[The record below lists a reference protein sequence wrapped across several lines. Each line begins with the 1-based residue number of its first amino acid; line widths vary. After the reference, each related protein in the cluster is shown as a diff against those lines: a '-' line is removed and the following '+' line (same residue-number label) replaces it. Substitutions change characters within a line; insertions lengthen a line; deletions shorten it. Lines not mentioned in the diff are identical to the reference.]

1 MIDPITLARSRICC
15 WRNIGAML
23 FGRFLEFSIA
33 TRDIRASVQFYED
46 LGFRQLL
53 TGDIWQH
60 RYGVLTDGRLVIGL
74 HERRGPDFCITFVQ
88 PELASHRA
96 AWRAA
101 GFEPHFTRL
110 GEADFHE
117 VQLQD
122 PSGTDI
128 AALEART
135 FSPGAAEPG
144 STRAACGRFMAC
156 SIPALEPE
164 ETQQFWERAGCV
176 AHEPLE
182 LPYEHRPLIGRGL
195 ELALHRPGLF
205 DRPLLSFRDPEMG
218 TRLREL
224 EARGIELSAELPR
237 ELKAR
242 GHGLLIAPEGTQLL
256 LLKAAI

>member
-1 MIDPITLARSRICC
+1 MIDPITRARSPIWC
-15 WRNIGAML
+15 WGNIGTMF

-33 TRDIRASVQFYED
+33 TRDIRTSVQFYED
-46 LGFRQLL
+46 LGFHQLL

-74 HERRGPDFCITFVQ
+74 HERRGADFSITFVQ
-88 PELASHRA
+88 PDLATHVP

-101 GFEPHFTRL
+101 GFELLFTRL

-122 PSGTDI
+122 PSGTDVT
-128 AALEART
+128 ALEART

-144 STRAACGRFMAC
+144 SLRPACGRFTAC

-182 LPYEHRPLIGRGL
+182 LPYEHRPLIGKGL
-195 ELALHRPGLF
+195 ELALHSPGLF

-224 EARGIELSAELPR
+224 EARGITLSPDLPR

-242 GHGLLIAPEGTQLL
+242 GHGLILAPEGTQLL

>member
-1 MIDPITLARSRICC
+1 MIGPITRVRSPICC
-15 WRNIGAML
+15 WRSIGRMF

-33 TRDIRASVQFYED
+33 TRDIRASVQFYEE

-74 HERRGPDFCITFVQ
+74 HERRGADFSITFVQ
-88 PELASHRA
+88 PDLASHVP

-110 GEADFHE
+110 GTDDFHE

-128 AALEART
+128 VALEART
-135 FSPGAAEPG
+135 FSPGAVEPG
-144 STRAACGRFMAC
+144 STRPACGRFTSC

-164 ETQQFWERAGCV
+164 ATQQFWERAGCV
-176 AHEPLE
+176 AHEALE
-182 LPYEHRPLIGRGL
+182 LPYEHRPLIGKGL

-205 DRPLLSFRDPEMG
+205 DRPLLTFRDPQMG

-224 EARGIELSAELPR
+224 AARGIEPSPDLPR

-242 GHGLLIAPEGTQLL
+242 GHALLLAPEGTQLL

>member
-1 MIDPITLARSRICC
+1 M
-15 WRNIGAML
+15 M
-23 FGRFLEFSIA
+23 FGRFLEFGIA
-33 TRDIRASVQFYED
+33 TRDIRSSVQFYEE

-74 HERRGPDFCITFVQ
+74 HERRGADFSITFVQ
-88 PELASHRA
+88 PELASHLP

-110 GEADFHE
+110 GDADFHE
-117 VQLQD
+117 V
-122 PSGTDI
+122 P
-128 AALEART
+128 
-135 FSPGAAEPG
+135 
-144 STRAACGRFMAC
+144 ACGRFTAC

-164 ETQQFWERAGCV
+164 DTKLFWERAGYV

-182 LPYEHRPLIGRGL
+182 LPYEHWPLIGKGL
-195 ELALHRPGLF
+195 ELALHPPGLF
-205 DRPLLSFRDPEMG
+205 ERPVLTFRDPEMG

-224 EARGIELSAELPR
+224 EARGIELSPDLPR
-237 ELKAR
+237 ELKTR
-242 GHGLLIAPEGTQLL
+242 GHGLIIAPEGTQLL

>member
-1 MIDPITLARSRICC
+1 MF
-15 WRNIGAML
+15 

-33 TRDIRASVQFYED
+33 TRDIRASVQFYEE

-53 TGDIWQH
+53 TGDIWLH

-74 HERRGPDFCITFVQ
+74 HERRGADFSITFVQ
-88 PELASHRA
+88 PELATHVP

-101 GFEPHFTRL
+101 GFEPLLARL
-110 GEADFHE
+110 GESDFHE

-128 AALEART
+128 TALEART
-135 FSPGAAEPG
+135 FSPGAPEPG
-144 STRAACGRFMAC
+144 TVQAPCGRFMAC

-164 ETQQFWERAGCV
+164 ETQQFWERAGFV

-182 LPYEHRPLIGRGL
+182 LPYEHRPLIGKGL

-205 DRPLLSFRDPEMG
+205 DRPVLTFRDPQMDL
-218 TRLREL
+218 RVREL
-224 EARGIELSAELPR
+224 EARGIEASPELPR
-237 ELKAR
+237 ELQRR
-242 GHGLLIAPEGTQLL
+242 GHALLSAPEGTQLL

>member
-1 MIDPITLARSRICC
+1 MF
-15 WRNIGAML
+15 

-53 TGDIWQH
+53 TGDIWLH
-60 RYGVLTDGRLVIGL
+60 RYGVITDGRLVIGL
-74 HERRGPDFCITFVQ
+74 HERRGADFSITFVQ
-88 PELASHRA
+88 PELASHLP

-101 GFEPHFTRL
+101 GFEPLLARL
-110 GEADFHE
+110 GENDFHE

-135 FSPGAAEPG
+135 FSPGVAEPG
-144 STRAACGRFMAC
+144 AAQSPLGQFMAC

-164 ETQQFWERAGCV
+164 ETQHYWERAGCI
-176 AHEPLE
+176 AHEPLD
-182 LPYEHRPLIGRGL
+182 LPYEHRPLIGKGL

-205 DRPLLSFRDPEMG
+205 DGPVLTFRDPHMDV
-218 TRLREL
+218 RVRQL
-224 EARGIELSAELPR
+224 EARGIERSSDLPR
-237 ELKAR
+237 ELQKR
-242 GHGLLIAPEGTQLL
+242 GHSLICAPEGTQLL

>member
-1 MIDPITLARSRICC
+1 M
-15 WRNIGAML
+15 M
-23 FGRFLEFSIA
+23 FGRFLEFGIA
-33 TRDIRASVQFYED
+33 TRDIRSSVQFYEE

-74 HERRGPDFCITFVQ
+74 HERRGADFSITFVQ
-88 PELASHRA
+88 PELASHLP

-110 GEADFHE
+110 GDADFHE

-128 AALEART
+128 TALEART
-135 FSPGAAEPG
+135 FSPGAAEPH
-144 STRAACGRFMAC
+144 STRPTCGRFTAC

-164 ETQQFWERAGCV
+164 DTKLFWERAGYV

-182 LPYEHRPLIGRGL
+182 LPYEHWPLIGKGL
-195 ELALHRPGLF
+195 ELALHPPGLF
-205 DRPLLSFRDPEMG
+205 ERPVLTFRDPEMG

-224 EARGIELSAELPR
+224 EARGIELSPDLPR
-237 ELKAR
+237 ELKTR
-242 GHGLLIAPEGTQLL
+242 GHGLIIAPEGTQLL